1 MAESERTI
9 TTRMERILLAALD
22 RESYP
27 KKLLDDNL
35 ENLKDFEFKYPKDVK
50 NSKLS
55 SAVKQDKPSI
65 VDVKISYFSGRTYSV
80 DLPGEEKKLWITK
93 AAMSITDSNIDYECL
108 PLTDWKVALPIEESH
123 FKSQK
128 IKLVVQ
134 PLDIK
139 YNSDEIRRSLMVLDI
154 IKED

>member
-1 MAESERTI
+1 
-9 TTRMERILLAALD
+9 
-22 RESYP
+22 
-27 KKLLDDNL
+27 
-35 ENLKDFEFKYPKDVK
+35 
-50 NSKLS
+50 
-55 SAVKQDKPSI
+55 
-65 VDVKISYFSGRTYSV
+65 
-80 DLPGEEKKLWITK
+80 
-93 AAMSITDSNIDYECL
+93 MSITDSNIDYDCL

>member
-1 MAESERTI
+1 M
-9 TTRMERILLAALD
+9 
-22 RESYP
+22 
-27 KKLLDDNL
+27 
-35 ENLKDFEFKYPKDVK
+35 
-50 NSKLS
+50 KLS
-55 SAVKQDKPSI
+55 AAVKEDKPSI

-80 DLPGEEKKLWITK
+80 DIPGEEKKLWITK